1 MFEVKTE
8 IISESTYTDKQG
20 FEIREGLDQNRNRVL
35 LKICGRGSFFSIPD
49 GICALAKDAF
59 SEVTESLR
67 YVFIPKSVKII
78 PAYTFA
84 YFRGEFR
91 YTQNGKEPNEL
102 HILCEAD
109 SRPEGFYV
117 EVSADTFQEDYEFYT
132 EYHYRTWCGY
142 SIHTGRNRDNLGSGD
157 IVCYGLDLPHVHWG
171 VSAQES
177 LKYCENSN

>member
-1 MFEVKTE
+1 MLEGKTE
-8 IISESTYTDKQG
+8 ILSESTYTDEQG
-20 FEIREGLDQNRNRVL
+20 FTIREGLDTDGNRVL
-35 LKICGRGSFFSIPD
+35 LKVCGGGWFFSIPD

-78 PAYTFA
+78 PAYTFE
-84 YFRGEFR
+84 YFRGEMKCSIDG
-91 YTQNGKEPNEL
+91 TELHEL

-117 EVSADTFQEDYEFYT
+117 EVTADTFQEDYEFYT

-142 SIHTGRNRDNLGSGD
+142 SIHTGRNRDGSGSGD

-177 LKYCENSN
+177 LKYCEN